1 VKKISVLMVCR
12 HNICRSPIA
21 EGLLRHYLNKEGLD
35 RLIKVDSAGTH
46 GDMLGSRID
55 ERAHKVALNFGV
67 DLGRR
72 KSRRI
77 KPKDYVKFDH
87 ILAMDQ
93 DNYQALL
100 QQIPTDCIEKLA
112 LVLAFSPES
121 EVLDV
126 PDPYYGSQKGFEQVF
141 VLLDAVMK
149 NLVDFLIN
157 NMEAKGI
164 KP

>member
-1 VKKISVLMVCR
+1 MVCR

-21 EGLLRHYLNKEGLD
+21 EGLLRHYLKIEGLD

-55 ERAHKVALNFGV
+55 ERAHKVALNFGL

-72 KSRRI
+72 KSRKI

-100 QQIPTDCIEKLA
+100 QQIPPDCIEKLA

-121 EVLDV
+121 GALDV

-141 VLLDAVMK
+141 VLLDGVMK
-149 NLVDFLIN
+149 NLVDFLISD
-157 NMEAKGI
+157 MEAKGI